1 MTNTEILQ
9 TLQRHEIKTVGDL
22 DHYADIRGL
31 SRYHALSQLV
41 GQDAAD
47 LVLAS
52 LAVRV
57 AQQATS
63 ERRAA

>member
-1 MTNTEILQ
+1 MSNPEILE
-9 TLQRHEIKTVGDL
+9 TLNRHEIKTVGDL
-22 DHYADIRGL
+22 DHYADIRQL
-31 SRYHALSQLV
+31 SRWAALAQLV

-47 LVLAS
+47 HVLAV

-57 AQQATS
+57 AQQHTS